1 MNEDIKK
8 MANLLRTGHTML
20 NQACPICNNPIFRNS
35 DGLTFC
41 PVCNRE
47 VIMYENASQKG
58 SIKKE
63 QDTKHE
69 NNLKIEEERDT
80 QKNILLEESI
90 EIIIQKINFM
100 NQKLKSE
107 MQIDLIEKYSRLLLR
122 LYKLLNKI
130 KNFR

>member
-20 NQACPICNNPIFRNS
+20 NQACPLCNNPIFRNS

-47 VIMYENASQKG
+47 VIIYENTIQKNDNNTG
-58 SIKKE
+58 QRVDQNNIEVKN
-63 QDTKHE
+63 E
-69 NNLKIEEERDT
+69 NNS
-80 QKNILLEESI
+80 KNKMIIKESI
-90 EIIIQKINFM
+90 EIINQKINFL

-107 MQIDLIEKYSRLLLR
+107 IQIDLIDKYSRILLR
-122 LYKLLNKI
+122 LYKILNKI
-130 KNFR
+130 TNNK

>member
-20 NQACPICNNPIFRNS
+20 NQACPVCNNPIFRNS

-47 VIMYENASQKG
+47 VIIYENAIQKN
-58 SIKKE
+58 
-63 QDTKHE
+63 E
-69 NNLKIEEERDT
+69 NNKGQKVDQNNIEINNENES
-80 QKNILLEESI
+80 KKKMIIKESI
-90 EIIIQKINFM
+90 EIINQKINFL

-107 MQIDLIEKYSRLLLR
+107 TQIDLIDKYSRILLR
-122 LYKLLNKI
+122 LYKILNKI
-130 KNFR
+130 TTNI

>member
-47 VIMYENASQKG
+47 IIFEDAKQKNSELVEQNAKHNNDIK
-58 SIKKE
+58 IKKE
-63 QDTKHE
+63 SDSQQ
-69 NNLKIEEERDT
+69 NL
-80 QKNILLEESI
+80 ILKETI
-90 EIIIQKINFM
+90 EIIVQKIDLL
-100 NQKLKSE
+100 NQKMKSE
-107 MQIDLIEKYSRLLLR
+107 MQIDLIEKYSRLLLI

-130 KNFR
+130 TNFN